1 MKSLKVRVLLSFV
14 AAFSALALIF
24 SLGLNTY
31 IESRY
36 YHQKIDKMIQTGNQI
51 RMQLQMA
58 NTDSEIKE
66 GLDYLGYQFEGRI
79 TLVDITADRAL
90 ILYKNQRYIYNQ
102 GTTVREIRYG
112 DQTAVVIRTNYPVAN
127 SLWLGYLSQ
136 IDETRFA
143 WLEIPVITI
152 DETLEVFRSYI
163 WKGLA
168 LGFAV
173 SLVVAYWLARS
184 ITDPVA
190 QLSQLAGKIG
200 RLEFD
205 AVYTGRR
212 TDEIGQL
219 GATLNEITQI
229 LKKTISDLT
238 AELSKKQQ
246 LEKLRKRFVAQV
258 SHELQTPISVISSY
272 AEALSD
278 GLAEPPE
285 EAEYYEIIL
294 DECQKM
300 SKVVKELLDLS
311 GLESGLTEYKKEEI
325 DLAGLVGELVK
336 KQEWIVKAEDKEI
349 SLQLAPVSLWGDA
362 FRLEQ
367 AISNILSNSIKHA
380 ARRIDVN
387 LTRTAEEAVLLVRND
402 GALIEPADLPYIWDS
417 FYKGKDKKS
426 GTGLGLAIAS
436 EIFKAQQVK
445 YRVYNDDINKEVV
458 YELIFPLAQNFP
470 RLEPLSGERQESFRK
485 FRGNE

>member
-14 AAFSALALIF
+14 AAFAVLALIF

-36 YHQKIDKMIQTGNQI
+36 YQQKIDKMIQTGSQI
-51 RMQLQMA
+51 RMQLQMVGS
-58 NTDSEIKE
+58 DSEIKE
-66 GLDYLGYQFEGRI
+66 SLDYLGYQFEGRI
-79 TLVDITADRAL
+79 TLLDITADRAL
-90 ILYKNQRYIYNQ
+90 ILYKDQRYVYNQ
-102 GTTVREIRYG
+102 GTTVREIHYG

-136 IDETRFA
+136 MDETRFA

-152 DETLEVFRSYI
+152 DETLEVFRAYI

-168 LGFAV
+168 LGFLL
-173 SLVVAYWLARS
+173 SLAVAYWLARS
-184 ITDPVA
+184 ITDPVVK
-190 QLSQLAGKIG
+190 LNQLAQKIG

-205 AVYTGRR
+205 AAYQGRR
-212 TDEIGQL
+212 ADEIGQL
-219 GATLNEITQI
+219 GATLNEITLI
-229 LKKTISDLT
+229 LKKTICDLT
-238 AELSKKQQ
+238 AELAKKQQ
-246 LEKLRKRFVAQV
+246 LEKLRKRFTAQV

-272 AEALSD
+272 TEALND
-278 GLAEPPE
+278 GLANPLEQ
-285 EAEYYEIIL
+285 AEYYGIIL

-311 GLESGLTEYKKEEI
+311 GLESGLITYKKEEI
-325 DLAGLVGELVK
+325 DLAGLVRELLK

-349 SLQLAPVSLWGDA
+349 TAQLAPVLLCGDA

-367 AISNILSNSIKHA
+367 AISNILSNSIRHA
-380 ARRIDVN
+380 AHRICLK
-387 LTRTAEEAVLLVRND
+387 LTRTATEAYLTLRND

-417 FYKGKDKKS
+417 FYKGKAKKN

-445 YRVYNDDINKEVV
+445 YRVYNDDISKEVV
-458 YELIFPLAQNFP
+458 YELIFPLKEGSTGA
-470 RLEPLSGERQESFRK
+470 
-485 FRGNE
+485 

>member
-1 MKSLKVRVLLSFV
+1 MKSLKIRVLLSFV
-14 AAFSALALIF
+14 AAFAVLALIF

-36 YHQKIDKMIQTGNQI
+36 YQQKIDKMIQTGSQI
-51 RMQLQMA
+51 RMQLQMVGS
-58 NTDSEIKE
+58 DSEIKE
-66 GLDYLGYQFEGRI
+66 SLDYLGYQFEGRI
-79 TLVDITADRAL
+79 TLLDITADRAL
-90 ILYKNQRYIYNQ
+90 ILYKDQRYVYNQ

-136 IDETRFA
+136 MDETRFA

-152 DETLEVFRSYI
+152 DETLEVFRAYI

-168 LGFAV
+168 LGFLL
-173 SLVVAYWLARS
+173 SLAVAYWLARS
-184 ITDPVA
+184 ITDPVVK
-190 QLSQLAGKIG
+190 LNQLAQKIG

-205 AVYTGRR
+205 ATYEGRR
-212 TDEIGQL
+212 ADEIGQL
-219 GATLNEITQI
+219 GATLNEITLI
-229 LKKTISDLT
+229 LKKTICDLT
-238 AELSKKQQ
+238 AELAKKQQ
-246 LEKLRKRFVAQV
+246 LEKLRKRFTAQV

-272 AEALSD
+272 TEALND
-278 GLAEPPE
+278 GLANPLEQ
-285 EAEYYEIIL
+285 AEYYGIIL

-311 GLESGLTEYKKEEI
+311 GLESGLITYKKEEI
-325 DLAGLVGELVK
+325 DLAGLVRELLK

-349 SLQLAPVSLWGDA
+349 TAQLAPVLLCGDA

-367 AISNILSNSIKHA
+367 AISNILSNSIRHA
-380 ARRIDVN
+380 AHRICLK
-387 LTRTAEEAVLLVRND
+387 LTRTATEAYLTLRND

-417 FYKGKDKKS
+417 FYKGKAKKN

-445 YRVYNDDINKEVV
+445 YRVYNDDISKEVV
-458 YELIFPLAQNFP
+458 YELIFPLKEDSTGA
-470 RLEPLSGERQESFRK
+470 
-485 FRGNE
+485 